1 MIERVKELI
10 SREEIARK
18 VKEVAAQITKDY
30 AGKDVVFVGVLKGVI
45 LFMSDLLKEVDTT
58 RATIDFIGL
67 SSYKGGTKSTG
78 TVEITADLKDSIE
91 GKHVIVLEDIVDTG
105 LTLSFLLKDFEKR
118 KPASVS
124 ICTLLEKPSNIEKY
138 VKIDYKCFVIPDKFV
153 LGYGLD
159 YDERYRNL
167 PYIGVMEF
175 VEEE

>member
-10 SREEIARK
+10 SKEEIAKK
-18 VKEVAAQITKDY
+18 VKEVATQINKDY
-30 AGKDVVFVGVLKGVI
+30 EGKEVVFVGVLKGVFM
-45 LFMSDLLKEVDTT
+45 FMSDLLKEIDSTMATT
-58 RATIDFIGL
+58 DFIGL
-67 SSYKGGTKSTG
+67 SSYKGGMKSTG
-78 TVEITADLKDSIE
+78 KVEITSDLKDSIE

-105 LTLSFLLKDFEKR
+105 LTLSFLLENFKKR
-118 KPASVS
+118 NPASVA

-175 VEEE
+175 IKE

>member
-1 MIERVKELI
+1 MIEKVHELI
-10 SREEIARK
+10 SREEIAKR
-18 VKEVAAQITKDY
+18 VKEVAAEINRDYKD
-30 AGKDVVFVGVLKGVI
+30 KEVVFVGVLKGV
-45 LFMSDLLKEVDTT
+45 LMFMADLLKEIDSTK
-58 RATIDFIGL
+58 ASIDFIGL
-67 SSYKGGTKSTG
+67 SSYKGGTESTG
-78 TVEITADLKDSIE
+78 EVEITADLKDSIE

-105 LTLSFLLKDFEKR
+105 LTLSFLLENFKKR
-118 KPASVS
+118 KPASIA

-175 VEEE
+175 IEE

>member
-1 MIERVKELI
+1 MIEKVHELI
-10 SREEIARK
+10 SKEEIAKR
-18 VKEVAAQITKDY
+18 VKEVATQINKDY
-30 AGKDVVFVGVLKGVI
+30 KDKDVVFVGVLKGVFM
-45 LFMSDLLKEVDTT
+45 FMSDLLKEVDST
-58 RATIDFIGL
+58 RATTDFIGL

-78 TVEITADLKDSIE
+78 VVEITSDLKDSIE

-105 LTLSFLLKDFEKR
+105 LTLSFLLEDFEKR
-118 KPASVS
+118 KPASVK

-175 VEEE
+175 VEE